1 MICKVSIMTT
11 LLKFLG
17 IWIDLSND
25 SSGMVAHG
33 LQHTKPPITIVHGV
47 KFPKAR
53 ALMQQIS
60 MMLYILVLDCT
71 NTSMV

>member
-17 IWIDLSND
+17 IWIDLSIDN
-25 SSGMVAHG
+25 SGTVAHG
-33 LQHTKPPITIVHGV
+33 LTNAKLALTIVHGV
-47 KFPKAR
+47 KFPTAR
-53 ALMQQIS
+53 AQMQQIS
-60 MMLYILVLDCT
+60 MMLYISVADCT